1 VKKKND
7 FIYYLSL
14 VTQIGLTIIASI
26 LIGLYIGIFLD
37 RTFKTKGV
45 FLIIFLL
52 IGIAG
57 GFYNSYKQILR
68 K

>member
-1 VKKKND
+1 MKKKND

-37 RTFKTKGV
+37 RTLKTKGV